1 MYHFYSKTKNF
12 IKQNQSL
19 GDNIM
24 EIQIFVQK
32 NNKGNNLNGAIIGF
46 IIFQR
51 KISEN
56 DIVNP
61 GRKISHIHC

>member
-1 MYHFYSKTKNF
+1 MYHFSSKTKHF
-12 IKQNQSL
+12 IKQNQSV

-24 EIQIFVQK
+24 EIHISVQK

-61 GRKISHIHC
+61 GREISHIHC